1 MRVKNSE
8 DVPIILIGNKC
19 DMDDRRQVSRDE
31 AMVKANEWGKSY
43 IETSAKTRENVD
55 RAFFEVMG
63 EVKRRK
69 LAIRKPT
76 TKAEKKTG
84 KCSIL

>member
-1 MRVKNSE
+1 VKNSD

-19 DMDDRRQVSRDE
+19 DMDDRRQVSREE
-31 AMVKANEWGKSY
+31 AVAKAREWGKNY

-55 RAFFEVMG
+55 RAFFEIVG
-63 EVKRRK
+63 EIKKCK
-69 LAIRKPT
+69 LASRRPTAKP
-76 TKAEKKTG
+76 EKKKP